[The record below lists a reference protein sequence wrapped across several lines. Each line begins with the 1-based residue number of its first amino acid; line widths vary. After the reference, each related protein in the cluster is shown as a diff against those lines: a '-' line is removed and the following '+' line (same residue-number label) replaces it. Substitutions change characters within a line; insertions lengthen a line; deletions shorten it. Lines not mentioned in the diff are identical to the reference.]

1 MVINN
6 TNLIED
12 EAEGYKGAIQTEW
25 VKFIQLERV
34 VIIMA

>member
-6 TNLIED
+6 TNLIDRKD

-25 VKFIQLERV
+25 VKFIQL
-34 VIIMA
+34 